1 MLGGGGGKG
10 SYQVGVYRAL
20 ADYGLWDSVRAIAGS
35 SIGAI
40 NAVLFA
46 SDPPAVCE
54 EAWKEIKL
62 ETIFEVDESLM
73 FNKKPG
79 FMSRRDMLRLMDK
92 YVDYEKITRGMPD
105 IWAAI
110 SSCDTEGCFKAH
122 YKSLKGMSDGD
133 IKKIVSA
140 SSALPVLYESV
151 TYEGREYLDGGLADN
166 IPLKPLYDAGY
177 RNIIVCGLSHDAR
190 KKLTGY
196 PGINAIEIYPS
207 VNLGELVDGTLDFS
221 GASFEFRSMLGYR
234 DAMRAFKVHFEKDP
248 DYIAQLELYAAND
261 LADIKTQLSMNRA
274 KQRVT
279 DRMDDLSR
287 MLGRLGIED

>member
-20 ADYGLWDSVRAIAGS
+20 ADYGLWDDVKAISGS

-46 SDPPAVCE
+46 SATPAMCE

-62 ETIFEVDESLM
+62 ETIFEVDEGLM
-73 FNKKPG
+73 FNGKLG
-79 FMSRRDMLRLMDK
+79 FMSRRNLLRLMDK
-92 YVDYEKITRGMPD
+92 YVDYDKIAGGAPD
-105 IWAAI
+105 IWATI
-110 SSCDTEGCFKAH
+110 SSCNLEGCFKAH
-122 YKSLKGMSDGD
+122 YKKLSGKKKDD
-133 IKKIVSA
+133 IKAIVAA

-151 TYEGREYLDGGLADN
+151 TYEGREYSDGGLADN
-166 IPLKPLYDAGY
+166 IPVKPIYDAGY

-190 KKLTGY
+190 KKLAKY

-207 VNLGELVDGTLDFS
+207 VNLGQLVDGTLDFS

-234 DAMRAFKVHFEKDP
+234 DAMRALKVHFEKNP
-248 DYIAQLELYAAND
+248 DYMAQLELYAAND
-261 LADIKTQLSMNRA
+261 LADIKAQLSMNRA
-274 KQRVT
+274 KRCVT
-279 DRMDDLSR
+279 DRMDDLNK